1 MKQKSVSLIL
11 FFALIAFLAVT
22 VRANIKT
29 QAVTYC
35 SSSYLISTVFA
46 TAYFGTTT
54 FPCST
59 TTTTTSTSTTSSST
73 GSTTV
78 CKNDDDREDS
88 ICDYG
93 AQTVAVY
100 CGVNG
105 NESNAVYGDVTL
117 TRVVNGKGTK
127 SYLIPKATLATI
139 NNVSSDTNIFT
150 SPTADGAPVILSR
163 LTGPNGLLQVNGPN
177 DIGGSP
183 FVFSWGGC

>member
-29 QAVTYC
+29 QAVAYC
-35 SSSYLISTVFA
+35 SSSYLFSTFS
-46 TAYFGTTT
+46 TTSYFTTTT
-54 FPCST
+54 FPCP
-59 TTTTTSTSTTSSST
+59 TTTTSTTSST

-88 ICDYG
+88 VCDYG

-105 NESNAVYGDVTL
+105 NASKAAYGDVTL
-117 TRVVNGKGTK
+117 TRVVNGKGTI
-127 SYLIPKATLATI
+127 SYLIPKATLASI
-139 NNVSSDTNIFT
+139 NNVSKDTTIFT
-150 SPTADGAPVILSR
+150 SPAADGAPVILSR